1 MKTVI
6 LPFLISKTALKFLL
20 KKRSQ
25 EEINF
30 RQMSEVT
37 SSRGLSSRV
46 QPTITEITKQREV
59 IKVSSVGEKSFS
71 LVSYNILADCHM
83 EPEWYQYTPDD
94 SRTAQ
99 QRHSKLIKELDVLNG
114 DIVCLQ
120 EVGDEYQPFLS
131 SEMAERGYKGEY
143 FRKTMGTREGSA
155 TFYKKNEFEL
165 VDVQKVSFNE
175 MLEEAM
181 DASDIDVKAATYCA
195 RDHIFLIVKLQHQ
208 KSGKILTIGNIH
220 TIWDNFTQ
228 LDVTTL
234 QVALALAKLVR
245 FAEDSTYIMAGD
257 FNSRQNMAPYYLL
270 LNGELSESHKK
281 ELAAVGTMKHDGKT
295 LFELLESFYQHSS
308 EDLASSYLSL
318 KGTEPDLTNYDDYD
332 GQHPADWCLDYIWY
346 NSSTL
351 EANCVLDTIGT
362 PSSRIPNEVFP
373 SDHLSLK
380 TTFSFSH

>member
-1 MKTVI
+1 MKIIRWVSQN
-6 LPFLISKTALKFLL
+6 FLKT
-20 KKRSQ
+20 RSQ
-25 EEINF
+25 EELAF
-30 RQMSEVT
+30 RKMTGVSNGRHT
-37 SSRGLSSRV
+37 GLSSRV
-46 QPTITEITKQREV
+46 QPTITELTKQREV

-71 LVSYNILADCHM
+71 VVSYNILADCHM

-99 QRHSKLIKELDVLNG
+99 QRHSKLMGELDVLNG
-114 DIVCLQ
+114 DIICLQ
-120 EVGDEYQPFLS
+120 EVGEDYQPFLT
-131 SEMAERGYKGEY
+131 SEMADRGYKGEY

-155 TFYKKNEFEL
+155 TFFKRDEFEFF
-165 VDVQKVSFNE
+165 DVQKLTFNE

-181 DASDIDVKAATYCA
+181 EAENIDVSAAASCA
-195 RDHIFLIVKLQHQ
+195 RDHIFLIVQLRHL
-208 KSGKILTIGNIH
+208 KSGKVLTIGNIH
-220 TIWDNFTQ
+220 TIWDNFSQ

-270 LNGELSESHKK
+270 LNGALSESHKK
-281 ELAAVGTMKHDGKT
+281 ELAAVATMKHDNKS
-295 LFELLESFYQHSS
+295 LFELLENYYQHSS
-308 EDLASSYLSL
+308 EDLSSSYLSL

-346 NSSTL
+346 TSNTL

-380 TTFSFSH
+380 TTFSFNR